1 VKATLASAEN
11 AVVAQAKGETTMR
24 DRATRIYLTVIALG
38 VLVLIVTGVG
48 MFSILRA
55 TAVGGNSLPIVQTT
69 PVIGVTHVFV
79 HNNAYQPAN
88 IQVVWGTTVSWT
100 NQDSAVH
107 SVVLPH
113 ISDSETDIRESG
125 PLNQGQTFN
134 YTFLARGTFQYYCI
148 EHQYMI
154 GIVIVT

>member
-1 VKATLASAEN
+1 
-11 AVVAQAKGETTMR
+11 MR
-24 DRATRIYLTVIALG
+24 DRATRIYLTVIAVGILA
-38 VLVLIVTGVG
+38 LIVTGLG
-48 MFSILRA
+48 MVSILR
-55 TAVGGNSLPIVQTT
+55 TSAVGGNPNPVPIAQAT
-69 PVIGVTHVFV
+69 PAIGVTHVFI
-79 HNNAYQPAN
+79 HNYAYQPAN

-125 PLNQGQTFN
+125 QLSKGQTFN

-154 GIVIVT
+154 GIVTVT